1 MEWLDTG
8 QIRIVPPQRPK
19 KITGTRFAV
28 ILGKNTWNTP
38 FKAWCEITRTYK
50 EPYEDNVYTLAGK
63 TIEPKQADYMR
74 RAYFM
79 TGLKTPAD
87 LFGENYY
94 RRTRGDFFK
103 DVPIFGGMWDY
114 LLCDGSGKP
123 SAVLEMKTTERA
135 EDWARDVPEYYAL
148 QAALYAYLLG
158 VEQVIMVASFLEE
171 KDYADPAAFLP
182 SAENTAV
189 IPFRL
194 HERYP
199 DFGKLVGKA
208 KKWWKECV
216 EGGVSPVYDEKKDA
230 DILRALRQN
239 SVTPDTDLAALIG
252 EAERLQT
259 KLDAVRQASE
269 ESENRLK
276 LLREQ
281 IKEISRGDASPGGT
295 RRSPFTALPSIG
307 SRRERYP

>member
-1 MEWLDTG
+1 M
-8 QIRIVPPQRPK
+8 
-19 KITGTRFAV
+19 
-28 ILGKNTWNTP
+28 
-38 FKAWCEITRTYK
+38 
-50 EPYEDNVYTLAGK
+50 
-63 TIEPKQADYMR
+63 
-74 RAYFM
+74 
-79 TGLKTPAD
+79 
-87 LFGENYY
+87 
-94 RRTRGDFFK
+94 
-103 DVPIFGGMWDY
+103 
-114 LLCDGSGKP
+114 
-123 SAVLEMKTTERA
+123 
-135 EDWARDVPEYYAL
+135 
-148 QAALYAYLLG
+148 
-158 VEQVIMVASFLEE
+158 
-171 KDYADPAAFLP
+171 
-182 SAENTAV
+182 

-281 IKEISRGDASPGGT
+281 IKEISRGMLRPGDKEVAVHGASFDWIT
-295 RRSPFTALPSIG
+295 SRTVSMKIDEEKMRRDGVLEKYKTLPTETVKLTPKK
-307 SRRERYP
+307 RKE